1 MITGIIVDCDRLRS
15 VPASTWRHAAR
26 RSCLTA
32 GHSYIIGQNVAK
44 RNLSVAV
51 YNHYKRIQAGEK
63 NRDDIELAPAGL
75 PAVLPFAA

>member
-1 MITGIIVDCDRLRS
+1 
-15 VPASTWRHAAR
+15 
-26 RSCLTA
+26 
-32 GHSYIIGQNVAK
+32 
-44 RNLSVAV
+44 VAV